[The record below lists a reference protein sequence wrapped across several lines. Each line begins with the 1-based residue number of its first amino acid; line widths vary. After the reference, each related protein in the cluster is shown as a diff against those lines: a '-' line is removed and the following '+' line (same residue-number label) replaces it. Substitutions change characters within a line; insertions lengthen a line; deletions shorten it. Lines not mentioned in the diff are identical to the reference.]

1 MTLSDK
7 IIENLEADG
16 VLTQDVKEFI
26 KKLKEIQEN
35 LWIKWKHNQLTWNEM
50 EFKWEEEI
58 DKLAGDKLI

>member
-50 EFKWEEEI
+50 EFEM
-58 DKLAGDKLI
+58 GR